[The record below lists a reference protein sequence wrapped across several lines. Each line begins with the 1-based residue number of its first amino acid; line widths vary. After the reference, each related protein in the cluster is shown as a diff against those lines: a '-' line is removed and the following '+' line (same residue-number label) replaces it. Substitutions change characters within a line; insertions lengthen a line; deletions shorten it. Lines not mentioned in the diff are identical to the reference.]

1 LMFVLPATRLIAG
14 GSTEGASWVPVN
26 AAGRR
31 YYDGFELLVLLLVA
45 AVVVLTA
52 LTLKAMGRST
62 WMMLLALAVVASS
75 PLLIGQVLTERFDVW
90 PAALT
95 AAAIAAAARGRH
107 RLGGAMLGLGAATKI
122 YPALLLPVLVIVAV
136 RQRGVREAIYV
147 AGAAVCAAA
156 AVFLPFAIASFSG
169 TWASCCFFPPAV
181 RASRASLT
189 YTSLTPR
196 SPTDSGSQVE
206 SCGATCTRRSAPR
219 SRPLAAIASR
229 E

>member
-1 LMFVLPATRLIAG
+1 VTRWGARAPPDRVVVGLVAGALGLLFLAFQSAMRPADSVAGSDVTVYESYGIRMLDGAMPYRDFRLEYPPGAALMFVLPATRLIAG

-62 WMMLLALAVVASS
+62 WMMLLALTVVASS

-95 AAAIAAAARGRH
+95 AAAIAAA
-107 RLGGAMLGLGAATKI
+107 LLQGLRVK
-122 YPALLLPVLVIVAV
+122 
-136 RQRGVREAIYV
+136 RNGVRTHDLHL
-147 AGAAVCAAA
+147 GKLNQAA
-156 AVFLPFAIASFSG
+156 
-169 TWASCCFFPPAV
+169 
-181 RASRASLT
+181 RALRA
-189 YTSLTPR
+189 
-196 SPTDSGSQVE
+196 
-206 SCGATCTRRSAPR
+206 
-219 SRPLAAIASR
+219 
-229 E
+229 